1 MEATPC
7 STQSTGSEETNQ
19 KGTTGP
25 LAEGQLLADL
35 PRGGTL
41 VNNPEG
47 QIKKPNWLRVKLP
60 IGENYKHVRGL
71 VDTHKLHT
79 ICESGNC
86 PNMGEC
92 WGEGTATFMILGNVC
107 TRSCGFCAVATGR
120 PDPVDWDEPQRVA
133 EAIYLMKVK
142 HAVITSVDRDE
153 LKDGG
158 SIIWQNTIRA
168 VKALNPT
175 TTLETLVPDF
185 KAEKENIARVIAAAP
200 EVVSHNI
207 ETVERLTRQV
217 RIQAKYWRSMETLK
231 LLKEGGMRTKSGV
244 MLGLGERMEEVVQ
257 TMKDLRSSGVDV
269 ITLGQYL
276 QPTKKHLPVVRFV
289 HPDEFAE
296 LRETGYQL
304 GFDYVESGP
313 LVRSSYHSERHVIP
327 GYGRAEWL
335 RQKEMTA

>member
-1 MEATPC
+1 MSCEIESDSSL
-7 STQSTGSEETNQ
+7 ST
-19 KGTTGP
+19 
-25 LAEGQLLADL
+25 
-35 PRGGTL
+35 
-41 VNNPEG
+41 
-47 QIKKPNWLRVKLP
+47 IKKPNWLRVKLP
-60 IGENYKHVRGL
+60 IGEEYKHVRNL

-92 WGEGTATFMILGNVC
+92 WGAGTATFMILGNIC

-133 EAIYLMKVK
+133 EAIHLMKVK

-158 SIIWQNTIRA
+158 SIIWYNTIKA
-168 VKALNPT
+168 VKALNPE

-185 KAEKENIARVIAAAP
+185 KSQKENIQRIIDAAP

-207 ETVERLTRQV
+207 ETTERLTRQV
-217 RIQAKYWRSMETLK
+217 RIQAKYGQSMETLK
-231 LLKEGGMRTKSGV
+231 ILKEGGMRTKSGI
-244 MLGLGERMEEVVQ
+244 MLGLGETKQEVEQ
-257 TMKDLRSSGVDV
+257 TLKDLNNSGVDV
-269 ITLGQYL
+269 VTIGQYL
-276 QPTKKHLPVVRFV
+276 QPTKKHLKVDRFI

-296 LRETGYQL
+296 FREIGYQL

-313 LVRSSYHSERHVIP
+313 LVRSSYHSEKHVIP
-327 GYGRAEWL
+327 GWGRNQWL
-335 RQKEMTA
+335 KEKSI

>member
-1 MEATPC
+1 MQE
-7 STQSTGSEETNQ
+7 
-19 KGTTGP
+19 
-25 LAEGQLLADL
+25 L
-35 PRGGTL
+35 PVISS
-41 VNNPEG
+41 VNESNSVV
-47 QIKKPNWLRVKLP
+47 KKPNWLRVKLP
-60 IGENYKHVRGL
+60 TGENYRHVRNL

-120 PDPVDWDEPQRVA
+120 PDAVDWDEPQRVA
-133 EAIYLMKVK
+133 EAIHLMKVK
-142 HAVITSVDRDE
+142 HAVLTSVDRDE

-158 SIIWQNTIRA
+158 STIWHNTIKA
-168 VKALNPT
+168 VKALNPD
-175 TTLETLVPDF
+175 TTLETLIPDF
-185 KAEKENIARVIAAAP
+185 KGKAEDIQRIIEAHP

-217 RIQAKYWRSMETLK
+217 RIQAKYRRSMEVLK
-231 LLKEGGMRTKSGV
+231 ILKDGGMRTKSGI
-244 MLGLGERMEEVVQ
+244 MCGLGETKEEVLQ
-257 TMKDLRSSGVDV
+257 TMQDLRNSGVDV

-276 QPTKKHLPVVRFV
+276 QPTKKHLPVLRFV

-296 LRETGYQL
+296 YREAGYNM

-313 LVRSSYHSERHVIP
+313 LVRSSYHSEKHVIP
-327 GYGRAEWL
+327 GYGKEQWL
-335 RQKEMTA
+335 KQKEMMNIQ

>member
-1 MEATPC
+1 MTELPVVTVID
-7 STQSTGSEETNQ
+7 E
-19 KGTTGP
+19 KTT
-25 LAEGQLLADL
+25 
-35 PRGGTL
+35 R
-41 VNNPEG
+41 V
-47 QIKKPNWLRVKLP
+47 KKPDWLRVKLP
-60 IGENYKHVRGL
+60 IGESYKHVRNL

-92 WGEGTATFMILGNVC
+92 WGAGTATFMILGNVC

-120 PDPVDWDEPQRVA
+120 PEPLDWDEPQRVA

-168 VKALNPT
+168 VKMLNT
-175 TTLETLVPDF
+175 DTTLETLIPDF
-185 KAEKENIARVIAAAP
+185 KGKKEDIERIIEAAP

-217 RIQAKYWRSMETLK
+217 RIQAKYWRSMEVIRI
-231 LLKEGGMRTKSGV
+231 LKEGGRRTKSGI
-244 MLGLGERMEEVVQ
+244 MLGLGEKKEEVIQ
-257 TMKDLRSSGVDV
+257 TIKDLHDNGCDV
-269 ITLGQYL
+269 VTIGQYL
-276 QPTKKHLPVVRFV
+276 QPTHKHLPVQRFV

-296 LRETGYQL
+296 YREIGYSIGL
-304 GFDYVESGP
+304 DYVESGP
-313 LVRSSYHSERHVIP
+313 LVRSSYHSERHVFA
-327 GYGRAEWL
+327 GLGRKEW
-335 RQKEMTA
+335 EMSKAIA